1 MNGSHNLNTPRRA
14 VLRAIITVG
23 FQRAPYP
30 WRFGWRPLL
39 HRFGIALSA
48 FSFLEG
54 GKHGLY
60 VSPDY
65 QNLDMS
71 EKGATTYWYGMAFA
85 KLIAQSKLGIVW
97 LAHVDGLRASG
108 ALTTTSGSS
117 KRGDLAGRGLNNDWH
132 VIEAKGRSNS
142 YDQSLIS
149 EAKNQAAA
157 VTQIKGV
164 APLTSSACITSLHAN
179 PISVLLDD
187 PPPDDEAGPVSWEI
201 EDNAFFDHYYRG
213 VIDCLREFGT
223 SRSRTQDGTEFVASP
238 LLPFYWENFGPPIR
252 PYYREWRLELGLL
265 RRIYENPSSAVEA
278 VRDLS
283 TTKDKKVGSD
293 GIALFGDMP
302 EWEGA
307 EG

>member
-1 MNGSHNLNTPRRA
+1 M
-14 VLRAIITVG
+14 
-23 FQRAPYP
+23 
-30 WRFGWRPLL
+30 

-54 GKHGLY
+54 GKQGLY

-85 KLIAQSKLGIVW
+85 KLIAQSELGIIW
-97 LAHVDGLRASG
+97 LAHVDGLRAIG
-108 ALTTTSGSS
+108 ALTTTSSS
-117 KRGDLAGRGLNNDWH
+117 KRRGDLVGRGLNNDWH

-142 YDQSLIS
+142 YDPSLLVPA
-149 EAKNQAAA
+149 AKKQAAS
-157 VTQIKGV
+157 VTSIKGS
-164 APLTSSACITSLHAN
+164 APATTAACITSLHNN

-187 PPPDDEAGPVSWEI
+187 PAHDDSDGPVSWEI
-201 EDNAFFDHYYRG
+201 EDNSFFDHYYRG
-213 VIDCLREFGT
+213 VIDYLREFGP
-223 SRSRTQDGTEFVASP
+223 SQSRTQVGTEFVTAP
-238 LLPFYWENFGPPIR
+238 LLPFYWEYFGPPIR

-265 RRIYENPSSAVEA
+265 RQIYENPSSAVEA

-307 EG
+307 AG